1 MSQDNHSR
9 APHSKSATQHPQS
22 RAPHGNT
29 RGFGPEHGQAA
40 PKKKRLWQQFIG
52 WSRTIHIYLTMM
64 GLLAM
69 VLFGATGYTI
79 NHEDW
84 FGATHPVVVEFQG
97 SIPKDPVAKGDRLA
111 VVEQLRAK
119 YRISGAVTSYDDFE
133 DEVAIAFKE
142 PGQIW
147 EIRIAKP
154 TGQVDVHH
162 ETFNF
167 AALINN
173 LHRGRYSGESWRWVI
188 DVSALLIVLAC
199 VTGFFLWLA
208 LPRRRRAG
216 IAFLAAGTLIT
227 LGVIYLFVPGGD
239 WGLEPPPAPKAAVS
253 TGN

>member
-1 MSQDNHSR
+1 MSQDSHSR
-9 APHSKSATQHPQS
+9 APHSKAATQNPHS
-22 RAPHGNT
+22 RSQHGT
-29 RGFGPEHGQAA
+29 AHGHAGDHVHA
-40 PKKKRLWQQFIG
+40 GPKKKRLWQQFVG

-69 VLFGATGYTI
+69 MLFGATGYTI

-84 FGATHPVVVEFQG
+84 FGATHPVVVEYQG
-97 SIPKDPVAKGDRLA
+97 TIPKDPVVKGDRLA
-111 VVEQLRAK
+111 VVEQLRTS
-119 YRISGAVTSYDDFE
+119 YRITGAVTAYDDFE
-133 DEVAIAFKE
+133 DEVSIAFKE

-147 EIRIAKP
+147 EIRVAKAN
-154 TGQVDVHH
+154 GKVDVHH

-216 IAFLAAGTLIT
+216 IAFLAVGTLIT
-227 LGVIYLFVPGGD
+227 LGVVYLFVPGAD
-239 WGLEPPPAPKAAVS
+239 WGLEPPPAKSAAP

>member
-1 MSQDNHSR
+1 MSQDSHSR
-9 APHSKSATQHPQS
+9 APHRSSATQHPHS
-22 RAPHGNT
+22 RSHVE
-29 RGFGPEHGQAA
+29 EHGHAA

-52 WSRTIHIYLTMM
+52 WSRTLHIYLTMM

-84 FGATHPVVVEFQG
+84 FGATHPVVVEYQG
-97 SIPKDPVAKGDRLA
+97 SIPKDPVVKGDRLA
-111 VVEQLRAK
+111 VVEQLRQS

-133 DEVAIAFKE
+133 DEVTISFKE

-147 EIRIAKP
+147 EIRVSKAAGK
-154 TGQVDVHH
+154 VDVHH

-216 IAFLAAGTLIT
+216 IAFLAVGTLVT

-239 WGLEPPPAPKAAVS
+239 WGLEPPPAPKSAVS
-253 TGN
+253 PGN

>member
-1 MSQDNHSR
+1 MSQDSHSK
-9 APHSKSATQHPQS
+9 APHRGSGTQHPHS
-22 RAPHGNT
+22 RSQHGDSHGHAH
-29 RGFGPEHGQAA
+29 RGQ
-40 PKKKRLWQQFIG
+40 KKKRLWQQFIT

-84 FGATHPVVVEFQG
+84 FGATKPVVDEQQG
-97 SIPKDPVAKGDRLA
+97 TMSKDPVVKGDRLG
-111 VVEQLRAK
+111 VVEQLRTK

-133 DEVAIAFKE
+133 DDVSISFKE

-147 EIRIAKP
+147 EIRITKADGK
-154 TGQVDVHH
+154 VDVHH

-199 VTGFFLWLA
+199 LTGFILWLA

-239 WGLEPPPAPKAAVS
+239 WGLEPTPAPKTAVS
-253 TGN
+253 PKN